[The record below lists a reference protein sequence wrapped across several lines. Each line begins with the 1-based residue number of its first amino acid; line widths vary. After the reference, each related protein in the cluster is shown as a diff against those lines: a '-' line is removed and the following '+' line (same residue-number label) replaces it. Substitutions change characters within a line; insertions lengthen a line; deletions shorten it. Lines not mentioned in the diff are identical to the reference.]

1 MPDNNRGLSLSLFVD
16 FSLVVV
22 VAAVVVVHSCEKV
35 VPNADFTIM
44 IMYQFL
50 FLFKVLFSVNLK
62 AKFSLTCLSFSTSLF
77 PSISLSFCLL
87 GGVANGGFCGR
98 NRLFV
103 EAL

>member
-50 FLFKVLFSVNLK
+50 FLF
-62 AKFSLTCLSFSTSLF
+62 
-77 PSISLSFCLL
+77 
-87 GGVANGGFCGR
+87 
-98 NRLFV
+98 
-103 EAL
+103 

>member
-22 VAAVVVVHSCEKV
+22 VATAVVFFVVVHSCEKV

-50 FLFKVLFSVNLK
+50 FLF
-62 AKFSLTCLSFSTSLF
+62 
-77 PSISLSFCLL
+77 
-87 GGVANGGFCGR
+87 
-98 NRLFV
+98 
-103 EAL
+103 

>member
-22 VAAVVVVHSCEKV
+22 VAAAVVVVVVHSCEKV

-50 FLFKVLFSVNLK
+50 FLF
-62 AKFSLTCLSFSTSLF
+62 
-77 PSISLSFCLL
+77 
-87 GGVANGGFCGR
+87 
-98 NRLFV
+98 
-103 EAL
+103 